1 MNDIIRQ
8 VDKNVTIE
16 SFTELIH
23 HVSDDSATNQQ
34 IAEYL
39 STHLR
44 DVSFMSSADLAK
56 QTGVSQASITRFCTA
71 MGFAGYGDF
80 VRTLQNVVR
89 EEWKAPERTVYLRP
103 SLPEGAD
110 PLLLQEIA
118 NLEQLPEILESEAV
132 AQLVDLVAKADRVVL
147 AGARIS
153 STLIPYAAYCLGK
166 VRNGIEVATPGSVV
180 WDNFSPTP
188 ETLIIGWVFPRYPR
202 VLLEW
207 LEEARKGGVRVA
219 AVTDR
224 WMSPAMAWADPAL
237 VVPVSNASLFDSYVA
252 PMFLVNYLTR
262 QVAQRIPVVRERL
275 EQLEERDQRLGVY
288 WTRPHH

>member
-1 MNDIIRQ
+1 MEIAS
-8 VDKNVTIE
+8 TIE
-16 SFTELIH
+16 SFAERIRRIA
-23 HVSDDSATNQQ
+23 DDSPANQQ

-39 STHLR
+39 DDHLR
-44 DVSFMSSADLAK
+44 DVSFMSSAELAK

-80 VRTLQNVVR
+80 VHALQNVVR
-89 EEWKAPERTVYLRP
+89 EEWKAPERTIYLRP
-103 SLPEGAD
+103 SLPEDAD
-110 PLLLQEIA
+110 PLLVQEIT
-118 NLEQLPEILESEAV
+118 NLENLPEILESESMAR
-132 AQLVDLVAKADRVVL
+132 LVDLVARAERVVL

-153 STLIPYAAYCLGK
+153 STLIPYAAYCLAK
-166 VRNGIEVATPGSVV
+166 VRNGIEVATPGSVL
-180 WDNFSPTP
+180 WDNFTP
-188 ETLIIGWVFPRYPR
+188 QPGTVIVGWVFPRYPQTLLDWLQQALHSGVPVA
-202 VLLEW
+202 VL
-207 LEEARKGGVRVA
+207 
-219 AVTDR
+219 TDR

-262 QVAQRIPVVRERL
+262 QVAQRVPAVRERL